1 MEAFVNFMGRIIKR
15 YENRK
20 LYDTESRRYVSL
32 EEIAS
37 LIRQGVDVQVVDN
50 VTDTDIT
57 TQTLTQVIF
66 EEGKKGRNPL
76 SKEVL
81 HDVIR
86 WSNHL
91 LDDGIQQVRQGLDH
105 LVPESL
111 NKLFGKNA
119 TDEVEELKKRVQ
131 SLEDLI
137 TSLGDQLSSNPEGD
151 SNGSK

>member
-1 MEAFVNFMGRIIKR
+1 MGRIIKR

-20 LYDTESRRYVSL
+20 LYDTESRKYVSL

-76 SKEVL
+76 STEVL

-111 NKLFGKNA
+111 NKLFGKKPS
-119 TDEVEELKKRVQ
+119 DDVEELKKRVE
-131 SLEDLI
+131 SLEELI
-137 TSLGDQLSSNPEGD
+137 TSLGNQLSSGPEED

>member
-1 MEAFVNFMGRIIKR
+1 MEALVKFMGRIIKR

-20 LYDTESRRYVSL
+20 LYDTESRKYISL

-37 LIRQGVDVQVVDN
+37 LIRQGIDVQVVDN
-50 VTDTDIT
+50 VTDADIT

-76 SKEVL
+76 STEVL

-111 NKLFGKNA
+111 NKLFGKKSS
-119 TDEVEELKKRVQ
+119 DDVEELKKRVQ
-131 SLEDLI
+131 SLEELI
-137 TSLGDQLSSNPEGD
+137 TSLGNQLSSDPEED
-151 SNGSK
+151 SNNSK

>member
-1 MEAFVNFMGRIIKR
+1 MGRIIKR

-20 LYDTESRRYVSL
+20 LYDTESRKYVSL

-37 LIRQGVDVQVVDN
+37 LIRQGIDVQVVDN
-50 VTDTDIT
+50 VTDADIT

-76 SKEVL
+76 STEVL

-111 NKLFGKNA
+111 NKLFGKKSS
-119 TDEVEELKKRVQ
+119 DDVEELKKRVQ
-131 SLEDLI
+131 SLEELI
-137 TSLGDQLSSNPEGD
+137 TSLGNQISSDPEED
-151 SNGSK
+151 SNNSK

>member
-1 MEAFVNFMGRIIKR
+1 MGRIIKR

-91 LDDGIQQVRQGLDH
+91 FDDGIQQVRQGLDH

-119 TDEVEELKKRVQ
+119 SDEVEELKKRVQ

>member
-1 MEAFVNFMGRIIKR
+1 MGRIIKR

-20 LYDTESRRYVSL
+20 LYDTEGRRYVSL

-91 LDDGIQQVRQGLDH
+91 FDDGIQQVRQGLDH

-119 TDEVEELKKRVQ
+119 SDEVEELKKRVQ

>member
-91 LDDGIQQVRQGLDH
+91 FDDGIQQVRQGLDH

-119 TDEVEELKKRVQ
+119 SDEVEDLKKRVQ